1 MAMELPRVVFFGRTG
16 SDALQFFDLDLADW
30 RGARILDCP
39 GGPGSLVATARR
51 NGVEA
56 LAVDPLYA
64 LPSPEIEQRCLEDL
78 DLSLERIGQSD
89 ALRADFDLA
98 AYRRSKLKAL
108 EEFLAD
114 RLVHPECYQT
124 ASLPNLPFDAGS
136 FDLVVC
142 GHLLFSYAPLADGG
156 LFEEDFFDLAWHRT
170 AMLELLRVSR
180 RQVRLYPAHT
190 GSRPTRLH
198 PFVEPLL
205 AQLPEPWSSHL
216 QSTNYDQGFEG
227 ITPMLLLERGRAD

>member
-1 MAMELPRVVFFGRTG
+1 MAMELPRVVFFGRSG

-56 LAVDPLYA
+56 VAVDPLYA

-78 DLSLERIGQSD
+78 DLSLERIAQSD

-98 AYRRSKLKAL
+98 AYRRSKLIAL

-114 RLVHPECYQT
+114 RLAHP
-124 ASLPNLPFDAGS
+124 SRVLPDSQPSQPAVRCWQLRS
-136 FDLVVC
+136 
-142 GHLLFSYAPLADGG
+142 GG
-156 LFEEDFFDLAWHRT
+156 LRSHSHRGT
-170 AMLELLRVSR
+170 AADSAAAAVG
-180 RQVRLYPAHT
+180 RQLTTTA
-190 GSRPTRLH
+190 
-198 PFVEPLL
+198 
-205 AQLPEPWSSHL
+205 
-216 QSTNYDQGFEG
+216 YDQGFEG
-227 ITPMLLLERGRAD
+227 ATPLLLLERGGPDRT

>member
-16 SDALQFFDLDLADW
+16 SDAFQFFDLDLADW

-51 NGVEA
+51 HDVEA
-56 LAVDPLYA
+56 VAVDPLYA
-64 LPSPEIEQRCLEDL
+64 LPSPEIELRCLEDL
-78 DLSLERIGQSD
+78 DLSLERTAESD

-98 AYRRSKLKAL
+98 AYRRSKLIAL

-114 RLVHPECYQT
+114 RLAHPESYLT
-124 ASLPNLPFDAGS
+124 ASLPNLPFDDGS

-156 LFEEDFFDLAWHRT
+156 LFQQNCFDLGWHQ
-170 AMLELLRVSR
+170 AALVELLRVSR

-190 GSRPTRLH
+190 ASRPTRLH
-198 PFVEPLL
+198 PYVEPLI
-205 AQLPEPWSSHL
+205 AQLREPWSSKL
-216 QSTNYDQGFEG
+216 LNTEYDQGFEG